1 MKTLIVTAAA
11 LSLSASVAF
20 AQSTTQ
26 NAPAQQS
33 QGQGQT
39 QQQGGGDN
47 FPSVQPPPPPSL
59 DQQPD
64 EQVDRSDGRREDQMT
79 RHSRGR
85 HGGRTAYFSIET
97 GGAKIKVR
105 CGADQS
111 SIECVDMVSQLL
123 EQVQSNDSGN
133 ARDRRERDRDRYS
146 HRDSRWDHL
155 DRDWHYDSDRRGRD

>member
-1 MKTLIVTAAA
+1 MKSLIVTVAA
-11 LSLSASVAF
+11 LALSAGVAF
-20 AQSTTQ
+20 AQATTQ

-59 DQQPD
+59 DQQPGG
-64 EQVDRSDGRREDQMT
+64 QVDRSDGWRGDQMT
-79 RHSRGR
+79 RHHRGR
-85 HGGRTAYFSIET
+85 HGGRTAHFSIET

-111 SIECVDMVSQLL
+111 SNQCVDMVSQLL
-123 EQVQSNDSGN
+123 EQVQSSDSGN
-133 ARDRRERDRDRYS
+133 ARDGRERDRDRYS

-155 DRDWHYDSDRRGRD
+155 DRDWHDDRDRRGRD